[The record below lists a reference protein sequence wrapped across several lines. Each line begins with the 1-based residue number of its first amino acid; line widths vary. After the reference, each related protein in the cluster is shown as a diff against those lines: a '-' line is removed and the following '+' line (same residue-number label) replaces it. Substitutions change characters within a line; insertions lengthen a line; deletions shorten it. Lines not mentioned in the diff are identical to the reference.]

1 MLSTKKRVNPNP
13 EHTNW
18 FSVLFH
24 WEASVI
30 PAIFPRVLFCSLFA
44 LFISVLYH
52 LKIKVALP
60 LESGIVPS
68 IVLGLLLVFRTNTA
82 YERFWEGRKLWGN
95 IINTVR
101 NISRTIWVS
110 VIENN
115 AQDRKEKIITLRL
128 LIAFAVATKLHLRSQ
143 PINEELKTLMPSK
156 WHEKLKSI
164 NNPPLEVIFWI
175 ADYLQKQYEKKFI
188 NSYQLTAM
196 IKLLDILVDNLGGC
210 ERILRTP
217 IPLAYAI
224 HLKQLLVIYCLT
236 LSFQLVDNFEWWTA
250 FFVGLTSFTVF
261 GIEEIGIEIENPF
274 GHDANDL
281 PLDQICKTME
291 TNIEDLIKLA
301 PCTRH
306 WKSYDEEE
314 FSDEKMS
321 E

>member
-1 MLSTKKRVNPNP
+1 
-13 EHTNW
+13 
-18 FSVLFH
+18 
-24 WEASVI
+24 
-30 PAIFPRVLFCSLFA
+30 
-44 LFISVLYH
+44 
-52 LKIKVALP
+52 
-60 LESGIVPS
+60 
-68 IVLGLLLVFRTNTA
+68 
-82 YERFWEGRKLWGN
+82 
-95 IINTVR
+95 
-101 NISRTIWVS
+101 
-110 VIENN
+110 
-115 AQDRKEKIITLRL
+115 
-128 LIAFAVATKLHLRSQ
+128 
-143 PINEELKTLMPSK
+143 MPSK

-175 ADYLQKQYEKKFI
+175 ADYLQKQYEKKSI

-196 IKLLDILVDNLGGC
+196 IKLLDILVDSLGGC

-306 WKSYDEEE
+306 WKNYDEEE
-314 FSDEKMS
+314 FFDEQMS